1 MFCGGLPLTREH
13 VYPQWL
19 QQFSGP
25 QSFIDRQGGYQ
36 RSVPQ
41 TVARKNSR
49 GEYVEILES
58 RGKKTPNLHEVTVK
72 AVCAACNNGWMSALE
87 GQVLPTL
94 RKLANHDQLVLDRN
108 LKDLLAAWAHKCFL
122 MYDLYQ
128 DSRDRVFTD
137 QDFISFRRSQKP
149 PHTARLY
156 MGFSDSPY
164 TTISL
169 WHEPRLFIP
178 SGFGTDPQSVL
189 GSSNLSSSSL
199 GVQGIYFLE
208 QYFKPEISWNAVQ
221 RRAIDLRSQ
230 AIVEGTPAQQIW
242 PSANRPIRWPPTL
255 TSHQQFEAGRLALHG
270 VLADL
275 PSAIERVDS
284 LE

>member
-19 QQFSGP
+19 QNFSGP
-25 QSFIDRQGGYQ
+25 QSFIDREGGYQ
-36 RSVPQ
+36 KSVPQ
-41 TVARKNSR
+41 TVARKNSL
-49 GEYVEILES
+49 GEYVEILAT
-58 RGKKTPNLHEVTVK
+58 RGKKAPNLHEVTVK

-94 RKLANHDQLVLDRN
+94 KKLANHDKLVLDRN
-108 LKDLLAAWAHKCFL
+108 LKNLLAAWAHKCFL

-128 DSRDRVFTD
+128 DSRDRIFID
-137 QDFISFRRSQKP
+137 EDFISFKRSQKP
-149 PHTARLY
+149 PPTARLY
-156 MGFSDSPY
+156 MGFSNSPY

-178 SGFGTDPQSVL
+178 AGFGTNPQSVL
-189 GSSNLSSSSL
+189 GSNNLSSSSL

-208 QYFKPEISWNAVQ
+208 QYFRPEIKWNAFQ
-221 RRAIDLRSQ
+221 RRAIALQSQ

-242 PSANRPIRWPPTL
+242 PSDNKGIRWPPTL
-255 TSHQQFEAGRLALHG
+255 TSHRQFEAARLALHG
-270 VLADL
+270 VLGNL